1 MNPPRVSVVIPLF
14 NEEQTLPELLRRLSS
29 VLDQLPGGPHEMVLV
44 DDGSRDATPALL
56 EDAAARDGRIRAL
69 VLSRNFGHQAAITAA
84 LDHARG
90 DVVVAMDG
98 DLQDVPEAIPQFL
111 AQLAFGNDV
120 VYARRVR
127 RKEPWWLR
135 LSYYFFYRMLARL
148 SNVHLPLDAGDYG
161 AMSRR
166 VVDLIRQSPERHR
179 YLRGL
184 RAWAGF
190 RQCGLDIERGARF
203 AGESKYSLRKLV
215 RLASDAV
222 FSFSV
227 APLRAAALT
236 GLLAIAVA
244 AIFALYSVYVRL
256 AHGRTPEG
264 FTALIVVIVF
274 LAGVQLFFLGVIGE
288 YLGRVYEQV
297 KGRPTY
303 VVAREFGDSSS
314 PGSR

>member
-1 MNPPRVSVVIPLF
+1 MNPPRISVVVPLY
-14 NEEQTLPELLRRLSS
+14 NEEATVPELLRRLGAVLSS
-29 VLDQLPGGPHEMVLV
+29 VEGGPHEMLFV
-44 DDGSRDATPALL
+44 DDGSVDRTVPLLAEAAQRDP
-56 EDAAARDGRIRAL
+56 RIR
-69 VLSRNFGHQAAITAA
+69 VVVFSRNFGHQAAISAA
-84 LDHARG
+84 LDHATG
-90 DVVVAMDG
+90 DAVVAMDG
-98 DLQDVPEAIPQFL
+98 DLQDVPEAIPRFL
-111 AQLAFGNDV
+111 EKLAEGCDV
-120 VYARRVR
+120 AYARRVR

-135 LSYYFFYRMLARL
+135 ASYFVFYRMLARF
-148 SNVHLPLDAGDYG
+148 SNVQLPLDAGDFG
-161 AMSRR
+161 IMSRR

-190 RQCGLDIERGARF
+190 RQCGIDVERGARH
-203 AGESKYSLRKLV
+203 AGESKYGLRKLL

-227 APLRAAALT
+227 APLRAAALS
-236 GLLAIAVA
+236 GLAAIAFA
-244 AIFALYSVYVRL
+244 ALFAAYAIYVRL

-274 LAGVQLFFLGVIGE
+274 LSGVQLLFLGVLGE

-303 VVAREFGDSSS
+303 VVARVIGGKG
-314 PGSR
+314 GS